1 MIQWG
6 MRQSAEMENL
16 MTSVERILEYGRL
29 ESEAPLEKD
38 GEEEEEGELKEW
50 PREGRVAFDRVT
62 LSYGAK
68 EEEEEGD
75 EKAVAAL
82 REVTFETR
90 AAEKVSGI
98 FLFLSSSFIAPKLV
112 KIICKFTPP
121 FA

>member
-29 ESEAPLEKD
+29 ESEAPLVKD
-38 GEEEEEGELKEW
+38 GEEELKEW

-62 LSYGAK
+62 LSYGVG

-90 AAEKVSGI
+90 AAEKVS
-98 FLFLSSSFIAPKLV
+98 
-112 KIICKFTPP
+112 
-121 FA
+121 

>member
-29 ESEAPLEKD
+29 ESEAPLVKD

-62 LSYGAK
+62 LSYGVG

-98 FLFLSSSFIAPKLV
+98 FLFLSSSL
-112 KIICKFTPP
+112 
-121 FA
+121 